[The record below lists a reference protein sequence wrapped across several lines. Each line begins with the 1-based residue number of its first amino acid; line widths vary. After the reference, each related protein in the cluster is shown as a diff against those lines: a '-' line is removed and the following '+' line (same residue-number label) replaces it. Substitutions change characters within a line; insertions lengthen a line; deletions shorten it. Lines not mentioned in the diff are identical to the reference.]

1 MLNDIFR
8 TSDEDTRDEE
18 EEDQDANLR
27 KLSSGLTI
35 RPVDSSEEP
44 KPKYVKQLKS
54 PNRLCATEA

>member
-8 TSDEDTRDEE
+8 TSDEDTRDE

-44 KPKYVKQLKS
+44 KPKYVK
-54 PNRLCATEA
+54 

>member
-44 KPKYVKQLKS
+44 KPKYVK
-54 PNRLCATEA
+54 

>member
-1 MLNDIFR
+1 MPVRVPSLSSNVNMLNDIFR
-8 TSDEDTRDEE
+8 TSDEDTRDE

-44 KPKYVKQLKS
+44 KPKYVK
-54 PNRLCATEA
+54 